1 MIGWGGEDVPGH
13 PVPINKEGN
22 ACMHMQRDN
31 EGIRLPKLLG
41 LAVAGATL
49 LAGMVVLPATQAS
62 ADETYGYNAEDDF
75 RPGPLQSTVNPKL
88 TVTKYLS
95 LVQGYSPTGSSKDAD
110 VLSSKADLVPAKDV
124 TFNVLDVTSAS
135 GNLADIDPMTPTT
148 YSVQKTY
155 AGVTNG
161 QGVITKWY
169 PAGDGGAMPA
179 DGTAEATFPAGAN
192 HWYILKENREK
203 SWAFNEDNP
212 NKIDSSKYADA
223 APSFF
228 GLPYAATSL
237 TTDTNT
243 ANKVQGYIYNLH
255 LYPKNMNTTQFSKTV
270 QSVKDLQGDPK
281 PQRTAVAGDTV
292 SYKLSQRLYNAGK
305 KTQNDGKLDVS
316 ELQGDSKDLMIVD
329 RMSSSLKLVGNF
341 TVKLESD
348 GTTPGPV
355 DLEKDT
361 DYTEARPTEN
371 PDSLVT
377 GKKMFTNDVPSK
389 DVSYYQFNFFKAL
402 DKVQGFKAT
411 SFRLNIY
418 YDAKVTGNGDSTGT
432 DGVANDAAS
441 DFRENLDSSGKHQ
454 DPIPEH
460 TNVINGV
467 VAFGNVKNQASKFAA
482 LPGSE
487 FRLVKS
493 QAESDKYLASDGNF
507 YTTAETLPS
516 GVELYKATANDK
528 GVVAFAAL
536 PIFGAATSAPTPK
549 AAGDPGKT
557 VQAGDWWL
565 LETKTPNGWRSPGFP
580 FQKVTFKDAGKT
592 EQDIAQEY
600 GPHATVQPDY
610 SKLSFGKFGKAPT
623 DITAAG
629 GQEIK
634 FNNVPVETYLMHY
647 ATTDSDSPLALP
659 LTGGRGILLL
669 LVVGALIMG
678 GALYARN
685 RRNNAARA

>member
-62 ADETYGYNAEDDF
+62 AADTYGYNAEDDF
-75 RPGPLQSTVNPKL
+75 RPGPLQASVSPKL

-95 LVQGYSPTGSSKDAD
+95 LIPGYSPTGSSVDAD
-110 VLSSKADLVPAKDV
+110 TINKNADMVPAKDV
-124 TFNVLDVTSAS
+124 TFNVLEVKSATD
-135 GNLADIDPMTPTT
+135 NLADIDPMENTT
-148 YSVQKTY
+148 YTVIKTY

-169 PAGDGGAMPA
+169 PAAEDGGMPA
-179 DGTAEATFPAGAN
+179 EGTAEATFPGGAN
-192 HWYILKENREK
+192 HWYILKENHAK
-203 SWAFNEDNP
+203 SWAFNKDNP
-212 NKIDSSKYADA
+212 NKIDESKYQDA

-237 TTDTNT
+237 TNDTNT

-255 LYPKNMNTTQFSKTV
+255 LYPKNLNTTQFSKTV
-270 QSVKDLQGDPK
+270 QSISDSTGGKK
-281 PQRTAVAGDTV
+281 TQRTAVAGDTI
-292 SYKLSQRLYNAGK
+292 SYKLSQKLYKGSAAA
-305 KTQNDGKLDVS
+305 NDGKLDVT
-316 ELQGDSKDLMIVD
+316 ELKGQGNDVIIAD
-329 RMSSSLKLVGNF
+329 RMSSSLQLVGDF
-341 TVKLESD
+341 TVTLRSD
-348 GTTPGPV
+348 TGNPAEVTLT
-355 DLEKDT
+355 KDT
-361 DYTEARPTEN
+361 DYTYSTPTEN
-371 PDSLVT
+371 PASLAS
-377 GKKMFTNDVPSK
+377 GKKMFANDAPSSN
-389 DVSYYQFNFFKAL
+389 VSYYVFKFFGNLEKVKAFNAP
-402 DKVQGFKAT
+402 
-411 SFRLNIY
+411 SFSIVITYN
-418 YDAKVTGNGDSTGT
+418 AKVTGNGDSTGT

-441 DFRENLDSSGKHQ
+441 DFIENLDKDGNHL

-467 VAFGNVKNQASKFAA
+467 IAFGNVKNEASKYAA

-487 FRLVKS
+487 FRLVKD
-493 QAESDKYLASDGNF
+493 QTEPDKYLASDGNF
-507 YTTAETLPS
+507 YTADDTNKPAN
-516 GVELYKATANDK
+516 VELYKATANNN
-528 GVVAFAAL
+528 GVVAFAGL
-536 PIFGAATSAPTPK
+536 PIFGDATAK
-549 AAGDPGKT
+549 DADGGKT
-557 VQAGDWWL
+557 VQQGNWWL
-565 LETKTPNGWRSPGFP
+565 VETKTPNGWRSPGVP
-580 FQKVTFKDAGKT
+580 FQKVTFGDAGKT
-592 EQDIAQEY
+592 EQQIAEQY
-600 GPHATVQPDY
+600 GPHATVQPTY
-610 SKLSFGKFGKAPT
+610 SELHFAKFGRTPQQ
-623 DITAAG
+623 ITTAG
-629 GQEIK
+629 GSAIQ

-647 ATTDSDSPLALP
+647 ATTDGDSPLALP